1 MPRDVKIRDSYQ
13 ADVAYLSRLARAV
26 EKDGKLK
33 KSDKNMINSKINGLM
48 MLLLNLRFGKAAN
61 E

>member
-26 EKDGKLK
+26 EKDEKIGHGEK
-33 KSDKNMINSKINGLM
+33 KRILMAINALMM
-48 MLLLNLRFGKAAN
+48 MLLNVRAMKTA
-61 E
+61 

>member
-26 EKDGKLK
+26 EKDSKM
-33 KSDKNMINSKINGLM
+33 SDVMRRNITEKINALM
-48 MLLLNLRFGKAAN
+48 MLLLNIRIGKRA
-61 E
+61 

>member
-26 EKDGKLK
+26 EKDTKLAETK
-33 KSDKNMINSKINGLM
+33 RKAINDKINGLM
-48 MLLLNLRFGKAAN
+48 MLLLDLRFSKRA
-61 E
+61 

>member
-26 EKDGKLK
+26 EKDRKIVDAERKKLL
-33 KSDKNMINSKINGLM
+33 NTINGLM
-48 MLLLNLRFGKAAN
+48 MSLLNLRFPKNA
-61 E
+61 

>member
-26 EKDGKLK
+26 EKDGKLSEPGK
-33 KSDKNMINSKINGLM
+33 KRIVGQINSLM
-48 MLLLNLRFGKAAN
+48 MLLLNVRFGKNAG
-61 E
+61 